1 MLTLTAESR
10 VKMGTVRS
18 MVEETRQLLRE
29 NDSEQK

>member
-1 MLTLTAESR
+1 MLMLTAESR
-10 VKMGTVRS
+10 VKMWTVRS